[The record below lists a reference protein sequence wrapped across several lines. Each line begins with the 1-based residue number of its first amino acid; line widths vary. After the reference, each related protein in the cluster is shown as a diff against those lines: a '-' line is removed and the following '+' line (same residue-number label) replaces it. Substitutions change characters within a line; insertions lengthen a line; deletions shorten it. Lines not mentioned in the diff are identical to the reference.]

1 MQNWPKPQQKQAFL
15 IAHGAIGDELS
26 PEMKIS
32 ANKYLRIVEV
42 GRAGRLTGTLY
53 KSFAFA

>member
-1 MQNWPKPQQKQAFL
+1 MQNWPKPPQKQAFL
-15 IAHGAIGDELS
+15 TAHGAMGDELS

-42 GRAGRLTGTLY
+42 GRAG
-53 KSFAFA
+53 